1 MSKRLSKSELAQ
13 RVATDLGTTASSVTR
28 IIDATLGE
36 IARATTDGESVQ
48 LQGFGTFSARSRAAR
63 TGRNPRTGEPVEIK
77 ASTTLG
83 FKASKALKA

>member
-1 MSKRLSKSELAQ
+1 MSKRLSKSELIQ
-13 RVATDLGTTASSVTR
+13 RAADVADCRTVTAAAV
-28 IIDATLGE
+28 IDAALAE
-36 IARATTDGESVQ
+36 IIRATSDGASVQ
-48 LQGFGTFSARSRAAR
+48 IQGFGTFSARSRAAR